1 MFIGVI
7 VSVRACACCS
17 ECQNLASQMLGVG
30 ISLIPYTLDPRGQE
44 AEKMVQEVLRNAQL
58 FRQKHLIVCSPRD
71 ARDRLIHLVLRMV
84 GLLRK

>member
-1 MFIGVI
+1 
-7 VSVRACACCS
+7 
-17 ECQNLASQMLGVG
+17 MLGVG

-71 ARDRLIHLVLRMV
+71 ARDRLIHLVLRMARLFDLTTSEDQV
-84 GLLRK
+84 IVIVDPEY